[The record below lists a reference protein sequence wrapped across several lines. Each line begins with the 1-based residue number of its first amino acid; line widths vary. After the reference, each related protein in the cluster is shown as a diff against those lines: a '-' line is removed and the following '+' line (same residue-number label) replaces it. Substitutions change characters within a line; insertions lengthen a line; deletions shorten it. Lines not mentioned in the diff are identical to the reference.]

1 MSWVISI
8 GGLKGGTGKSTVAQG
23 LAVEAV
29 RHGTLTILADMDIAQ
44 QSSVQWAERRRAS
57 GIKPLIDVR
66 LMRAIAG
73 IAPLRRLCDLLVID
87 TPGQAGQETL
97 KLAKA
102 SDLLLVTSGTN
113 ALELEPTL
121 MLVESLYGAGIPHER
136 IEVALTKVLDGK
148 REAEA
153 RRYLK
158 KAGHD
163 ALPVALPFNGL
174 IHDVGNRGLAVT
186 EIPQKSLAEQGR
198 AFFEGID
205 DAIAKARDRGQE
217 AEAARIQ
224 EKTKEHTRSRERG
237 DRER

>member
-29 RHGTLTILADMDIAQ
+29 RHGTLTILADMDVDA
-44 QSSVQWAERRRAS
+44 QSSVKWAERRRAG

-87 TPGQAGQETL
+87 TPGKASHDTV

-102 SDLLLVTSGTN
+102 SDLLLLTSGATVP
-113 ALELEPTL
+113 ELEPTL
-121 MLVESLYGAGIPHER
+121 MLVESLRGAGIPEER
-136 IEVALTKVLDGK
+136 IEVALTKVFDAK
-148 REAEA
+148 NEAQA
-153 RRYLK
+153 RDYLR
-158 KAGHD
+158 AGNYH
-163 ALPVALPFNGL
+163 ALPVALRFNRL
-174 IHDVGNRGLAVT
+174 IAESANRGLTVT
-186 EIPQKSLAEQGR
+186 EVPQKAAAEQGR
-198 AFFEGID
+198 TFFEGIA
-205 DAIAKARDRGQE
+205 DAIAQARDRARE
-217 AEAARIQ
+217 AEALRSQ
-224 EKTKEHTRSRERG
+224 ERAQDNQRSRERG